1 MGVSGIRPSFLG
13 LSRSSGQVLH
23 VLLTRSPLALLKCCH
38 KMEPVRL
45 ACVRHAASVRPEPGS
60 NSPSRS
66 EPTVRAEARAVDVD
80 RFEEPVRSPRPHRL
94 ASKVLSCHVPEGS
107 WLAQMLELTVVC
119 SATDPV
125 AVQTPA
131 LAFTVLCSVFKERR
145 AHGGTPKRSCGGA
158 VSCPW
163 EPAGAGLP
171 SGRVLRVPPKGAVR
185 SGGRTYPRC
194 PETSTSPLEISLTAL
209 PPDGGRQPS

>member
-1 MGVSGIRPSFLG
+1 V
-13 LSRSSGQVLH
+13 
-23 VLLTRSPLALLKCCH
+23 
-38 KMEPVRL
+38 
-45 ACVRHAASVRPEPGS
+45 
-60 NSPSRS
+60 
-66 EPTVRAEARAVDVD
+66 PTVRAEARAMDND

-125 AVQTPA
+125 VVQTPA

-163 EPAGAGLP
+163 RPAGRPIHLWAGASRAPERGRSKRRENLTRSPRNVNLLP
-171 SGRVLRVPPKGAVR
+171 EKILDGCSR
-185 SGGRTYPRC
+185 SGAREAETRGIPRVHVSATTRWKLRL
-194 PETSTSPLEISLTAL
+194 PLRSTT
-209 PPDGGRQPS
+209 